1 MAIVKNIKKDEPLKL
16 IPWLDE
22 AGEME
27 KQDKEEAV
35 KEYKKI
41 AAVYPLNEKVYD
53 RLMIL
58 YRQIKMPKEELLW
71 INKAIRTFEE
81 KFSPTVKPS
90 AKIDPSANPSIR
102 SMGLQTKKVNPIIF
116 LNQSPGGPGEK
127 NFWKTEGMI
136 IRNFTLFP
144 YLVSSNLKN

>member
-1 MAIVKNIKKDEPLKL
+1 MAVVKNIKRNESLKL

-58 YRQIKMPKEELLW
+58 YRQLKMPGDELIW

-81 KFSPTVKPS
+81 KFKTAAAKPS
-90 AKIDPSANPSIR
+90 AKVASISKSLIR
-102 SMGLQTKKVNPIIF
+102 SMGLADKKGKSYYLPEPIARWTRRKE
-116 LNQSPGGPGEK
+116 LLQK
-127 NFWKTEGMI
+127 KQ
-136 IRNFTLFP
+136 
-144 YLVSSNLKN
+144 KA

>member
-1 MAIVKNIKKDEPLKL
+1 MAVVKNIKKGEPLKL

-27 KQDKEEAV
+27 RQDKEEAI

-58 YRQIKMPKEELLW
+58 YRQLKMPKDELAW
-71 INKAIRTFEE
+71 INKSIRAFEE
-81 KFSPTVKPS
+81 KFKSATAKPS
-90 AKIDPSANPSIR
+90 AKVASISKSLIR
-102 SMGLQTKKVNPIIF
+102 SMGLADKKGKSFYLPQPIARWTRRKE
-116 LNQSPGGPGEK
+116 LLEK
-127 NFWKTEGMI
+127 KQKA
-136 IRNFTLFP
+136 R
-144 YLVSSNLKN
+144 

>member
-27 KQDKEEAV
+27 KQDKEEAI

-41 AAVYPLNEKVYD
+41 AALYPLNEKVYD

-58 YRQIKMPKEELLW
+58 HRQLQMPKDELFW
-71 INKAIRTFEE
+71 INKAIRVFEE
-81 KFSPTVKPS
+81 KFKTARVKPS
-90 AKIDPSANPSIR
+90 AKITSLSKSLIR
-102 SMGLQTKKVNPIIF
+102 SMGLADKKGKAYYLPQPIARWTRRKELLEKKQKTK
-116 LNQSPGGPGEK
+116 
-127 NFWKTEGMI
+127 
-136 IRNFTLFP
+136 
-144 YLVSSNLKN
+144 